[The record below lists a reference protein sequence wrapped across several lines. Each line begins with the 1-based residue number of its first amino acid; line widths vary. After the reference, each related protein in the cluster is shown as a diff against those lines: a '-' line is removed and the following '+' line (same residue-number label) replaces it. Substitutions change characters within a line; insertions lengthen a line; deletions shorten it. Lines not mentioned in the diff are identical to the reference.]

1 MKPKTLDYSIFDE
14 FNFERKPVGIKYLPY
29 KPDDIQ
35 RIEKDLYFC
44 QMFKEAQ
51 TSKPF
56 YAQREDFHCTE
67 PLTLGMEDPSPILL
81 SGMVGAADDLYD
93 ELRANQKI
101 YQLVPRMLK
110 GTVKT
115 VVFSSI
121 DQMTYD
127 PDVLVITTDNVD
139 QARIILRAL
148 VYSTGETWSSK
159 GTPVLACSWLYI
171 YPYISGEVNYTITG
185 VSLGMQTLK
194 VLPQGL
200 MLISIPWTKL
210 PMIMDNLKKMSWHPI
225 SETITGDEHKK
236 RFEKLLEDITEKIS
250 R

>member
-1 MKPKTLDYSIFDE
+1 MKLKTEDYSVFDK
-14 FNFERKPVGIKYLPY
+14 FDFKRKPVGIKFLPY
-29 KPDDIQ
+29 IPEGIDRLSKS
-35 RIEKDLYFC
+35 LYFC

-56 YAQREDFHCTE
+56 YVQREDFHCTE
-67 PLTLGMEDPSPILL
+67 PLTLGMEDPDPVLL
-81 SGMVGAADDLYD
+81 SGLVGEIDDLYE

-110 GTVKT
+110 GSVKC
-115 VVFSSI
+115 VLFSAI

-127 PDVLVITTDNVD
+127 PDVLIITADNVD
-139 QARIILRAL
+139 QARIIMRAL

-159 GTPVLACSWLYI
+159 GTPVLACSWLYV
-171 YPYISGEVNYTITG
+171 YPYISGEVNYAVTG
-185 VSLGMQTLK
+185 MSMGMQTLK

-210 PMIMDNLKKMSWHPI
+210 PMIIRNLQKMNWHPV
-225 SETITGDEHKK
+225 SETITGEEHKK
-236 RFEKLLEDITEKIS
+236 RFEQILKDIEEKI
-250 R
+250 RK